1 MLDPPR
7 KQTGPPATT
16 GEPAQ
21 EVPPPSSTSDSLSH
35 EGDPQRIGELLGD
48 WLAIQM
54 DQVDEAVAEAQTKA
68 AAIPNQRVLWEMYGE
83 LMIRVFCLEAEVAE
97 LKRGRR

>member
-1 MLDPPR
+1 MPGDHKRTAGPDTTPAPP
-7 KQTGPPATT
+7 QTVPAPTSTT
-16 GEPAQ
+16 EI
-21 EVPPPSSTSDSLSH
+21 LSH
-35 EGDPQRIGELLGD
+35 GDDPRRIGELLSD

-97 LKRGRR
+97 LRKGGRR